1 MTSLNPSISTSGF
14 SPSVI
19 ASVEFG
25 LMMSMDRIVA
35 YRVLTLSPF
44 RYSPIGFLGWLLSL
58 CSYVYMQRRVDPAA
72 KFTSVAHRVRGLDM
86 WSGDGQGCGV

>member
-44 RYSPIGFLGWLLSL
+44 RYSPIGFLGWSLLL
-58 CSYVYMQRRVDPAA
+58 RSYVCM
-72 KFTSVAHRVRGLDM
+72 HGGLTPLRSLPV
-86 WSGDGQGCGV
+86 WRIA